1 VRAAGA
7 RGGAEVTTRNQ
18 HFAEIADCLDEAH
31 RLQSRVIDLTEEVY
45 QAAGMS
51 TVDRALRGKPAF
63 DAHGATRKASG
74 SKGGRLLR
82 SAEDPN
88 ELVILLEWDNL
99 QKARQF
105 AQSDDLR
112 NTMQRAGVVGKPE
125 VSFLEELEGPTAQ
138 VPAGR
143 TEL

>member
-1 VRAAGA
+1 MAYVLIRHKV
-7 RGGAEVTTRNQ
+7 EDYTRW
-18 HFAEIADCLDEAH
+18 
-31 RLQSRVIDLTEEVY
+31 
-45 QAAGMS
+45 
-51 TVDRALRGKPAF
+51 KPAF

-105 AQSDDLR
+105 AQPYALR
-112 NTMQRAGVVGKPE
+112 NTMQRAVVGKPE
-125 VSFLEELEGPTAQ
+125 VYFLEELERPTA
-138 VPAGR
+138 
-143 TEL
+143 

>member
-1 VRAAGA
+1 MAYVLIRHK
-7 RGGAEVTTRNQ
+7 V
-18 HFAEIADCLDEAH
+18 
-31 RLQSRVIDLTEEVY
+31 EEY
-45 QAAGMS
+45 K
-51 TVDRALRGKPAF
+51 RWKPAF

-125 VSFLEELEGPTAQ
+125 VYFLEELERPMA
-138 VPAGR
+138 
-143 TEL
+143 